1 MARLTD
7 ERPDVGNPFVSVRDP
22 FGRKAHGQVDH
33 VQPRRRSRGSDQRT
47 DQDDRNRRKAHLCRL
62 RSNKKQWTASN
73 CKNKRR
79 SREFMKYFYII
90 NISVLLHTS
99 SSSSLRIIRI
109 TLYLTVQAPAI
120 GLRLLYWTESYRGS
134 TIIREIARVSPFSGT
149 VKICT
154 YVALVQARKEETR
167 RGTLYNLIQN
177 SGEKPPVLREEGQL
191 RMTVR
196 AEATYGI
203 LFQSATGRATK
214 TCTAFSTI

>member
-1 MARLTD
+1 
-7 ERPDVGNPFVSVRDP
+7 
-22 FGRKAHGQVDH
+22 
-33 VQPRRRSRGSDQRT
+33 
-47 DQDDRNRRKAHLCRL
+47 
-62 RSNKKQWTASN
+62 
-73 CKNKRR
+73 
-79 SREFMKYFYII
+79 MKYFYII

-203 LFQSATGRATK
+203 LFQSQPQVEQPKRVQHSVQFEIHRT
-214 TCTAFSTI
+214 STLVPRVVQWKHRIIIVRRSRV